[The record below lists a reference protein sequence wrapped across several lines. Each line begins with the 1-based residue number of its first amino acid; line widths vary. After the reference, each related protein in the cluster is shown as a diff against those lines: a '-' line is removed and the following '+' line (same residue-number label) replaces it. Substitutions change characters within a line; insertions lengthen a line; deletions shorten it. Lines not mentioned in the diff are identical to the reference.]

1 MTLPPEHE
9 QLVQT
14 LLLQDFGSCRDQGEV
29 LERFRKSVQEFVLL
43 DNSMAVLSDFR
54 DNKSYIHSG
63 GFGQFFGIDKPE
75 MIIDSAFEEDI
86 FKCIHP
92 DDLRLRHLLEL
103 RYFDLQKS
111 VPANERHRY
120 STHCKLRAQNHLG
133 NYTYISHRTLYPV
146 SLPDGSIW
154 LALCIYAPLPYQ
166 QPIKGIDGS
175 IVDTAGNI
183 IQPETATGTDTLSLS
198 PREVEVLSL
207 IARGRL
213 SKQIADY
220 LSISVNTVNRHR
232 QNILQKLE
240 VTNFAEATN
249 LAIRLGLITAVNPD
263 IE

>member
-9 QLVQT
+9 QLVET
-14 LLLQDFGSCRDQGEV
+14 LLMQDFGSCHDQTEI

-54 DNKSYIHSG
+54 ANKSYIHSG
-63 GFGQFFGIDKPE
+63 GFGQFFGIEGTE

-133 NYTYISHRTLYPV
+133 NYVYISHRTLYPV

-183 IQPETATGTDTLSLS
+183 IATETTSEANGLSLS
-198 PREVEVLSL
+198 PREVEVLAL
-207 IARGRL
+207 IAGGRL
-213 SKQIADY
+213 SKQIADH

-240 VTNFAEATN
+240 VNNFAEATN
-249 LAIRLGLITAVNPD
+249 LALRTGLINEVNP
-263 IE
+263 IK

>member
-14 LLLQDFGSCRDQGEV
+14 LLQQDFGSCHDEEEV
-29 LERFRKSVQEFVLL
+29 LQRFRKSVQEFVLL
-43 DNSMAVLSDFR
+43 DSSMAVLSDFR
-54 DNKSYIHSG
+54 ANKSYIHSG
-63 GFGQFFGIDKPE
+63 GFGQFFGIEGTE

-92 DDLRLRHLLEL
+92 EDLRLRHLLEL

-120 STHCKLRAQNHLG
+120 STHCKLRAQNHQG
-133 NYTYISHRTLYPV
+133 NYIYISHRTLYPV

-183 IQPETATGTDTLSLS
+183 IQPETETETPPLS

-207 IARGRL
+207 IACGRL
-213 SKQIADY
+213 SKQIAAD

-249 LAIRLGLITAVNPD
+249 LAIRLGLITAVKDN
-263 IE
+263 